1 MWPGGWEEG
10 KPDTVRGLKT
20 PYARQ
25 AGGVQVTSTED
36 DIDCVTGSGQLATA
50 RCSLT
55 RTVRELARGTDLRFE
70 PLGAVA
76 LRGLPE
82 WGLFEASIG

>member
-1 MWPGGWEEG
+1 M
-10 KPDTVRGLKT
+10 R
-20 PYARQ
+20 
-25 AGGVQVTSTED
+25 
-36 DIDCVTGSGQLATA
+36 SGQPATA
-50 RCSLT
+50 RSSPT

-82 WGLFEASIG
+82 WELFEASVG